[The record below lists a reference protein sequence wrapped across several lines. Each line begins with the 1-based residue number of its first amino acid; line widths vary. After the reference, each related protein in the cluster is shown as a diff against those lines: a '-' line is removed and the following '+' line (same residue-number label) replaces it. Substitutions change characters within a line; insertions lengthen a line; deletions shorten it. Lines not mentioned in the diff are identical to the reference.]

1 MSALFVF
8 IGGGIGSV
16 MRCGVGLAL
25 PSAAFPYASLAVNA
39 ADSFLIGLF
48 GGMATRFG
56 WSEPLRLALTVGLCG
71 GFTTFSTFSKEA
83 FALAQAGRWSA
94 FGAYVAVSVVIGL
107 AAVALGYWAGK

>member
-8 IGGGIGSV
+8 TGGGIGSV

-25 PSAAFPYASLAVNA
+25 PSAAFPYASLAVNV

-56 WSEPLRLALTVGLCG
+56 
-71 GFTTFSTFSKEA
+71 
-83 FALAQAGRWSA
+83 
-94 FGAYVAVSVVIGL
+94 
-107 AAVALGYWAGK
+107 